1 MPRCI
6 DNIHI
11 FTFPAA
17 EDTKTDASSS
27 KESPIPAELSAVV
40 EALKTVIKE
49 EKSVSSELSHTTDKQ
64 MVQVR
69 ADTEALQ
76 QMVTGLCSTLQN
88 NRYYIMY
95 ANIYYC
101 NSFISTEQLLAG
113 FQIFHLDY
121 VD

>member
-1 MPRCI
+1 M
-6 DNIHI
+6 
-11 FTFPAA
+11 
-17 EDTKTDASSS
+17 
-27 KESPIPAELSAVV
+27 V

-76 QMVTGLCSTLQN
+76 QMVTRLCSTLQN
-88 NRYYIMY
+88 NRYIMY

-113 FQIFHLDY
+113 FQIFQFHLDY
-121 VD
+121 VDIFWS

>member
-1 MPRCI
+1 MQCI

-11 FTFPAA
+11 STLLAA

-88 NRYYIMY
+88 NR
-95 ANIYYC
+95 
-101 NSFISTEQLLAG
+101 
-113 FQIFHLDY
+113 
-121 VD
+121 

>member
-1 MPRCI
+1 MSYLSLTVTCNDSGNICI
-6 DNIHI
+6 S
-11 FTFPAA
+11 TFPAA

-95 ANIYYC
+95 ANIY
-101 NSFISTEQLLAG
+101 IEQHNILK
-113 FQIFHLDY
+113 HT
-121 VD
+121 